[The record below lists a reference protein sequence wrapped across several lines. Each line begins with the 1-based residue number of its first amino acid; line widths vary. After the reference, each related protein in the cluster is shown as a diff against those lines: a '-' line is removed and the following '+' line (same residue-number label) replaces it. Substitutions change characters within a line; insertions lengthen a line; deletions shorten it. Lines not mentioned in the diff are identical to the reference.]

1 MSTLPQ
7 AVIEAARRGWRLFP
21 VKARGKLPLI
31 AEWPGKAS
39 SDAAVLKAWALE
51 YPGCNWGLA
60 TGQPSGVFVVDVDGE
75 AGRTS
80 VADLERQGLM
90 LPATLTVTTGR
101 ADGGEHRYFRMPSG
115 VDIHNDQ
122 SGRIGLHIDA
132 RGSGGF
138 VVCPP
143 STHASGKEYR
153 FTDSNAAIAAAP
165 GWVIE
170 RLTARQVM
178 PTTTAQAGPQTVTA
192 GSRTN
197 ALVSLAGTMQR
208 RGMSPE
214 AIEAALLAEN
224 AAKCSPPLPDAKVRS
239 IAADIVKRYP
249 NPPKDDPGKHAD
261 NRPAEYADDALAL
274 RFTERHGDDLRFT
287 ASWGRWSV
295 WDGCTW
301 RQDETLSV
309 FDLARKVCREES
321 EGCEDKRL
329 SARIASAV
337 TVAAVERLARAD
349 RRHAAINDQWD
360 ADPWMLN
367 TPAGIVDLRTG
378 AIRPAERED
387 YATKITAAGPGGE
400 CLRWLAFLSRVTNGN
415 RELQDY
421 MQRMA
426 GYALTGV
433 TREHALFFLYGTG
446 ANGKSVFLNTISG
459 LMGDYAKTAPIET
472 FIDSKNEHHPT
483 DLAGLQGARLIT
495 AVETEDGRRWAESKL
510 KALTGG
516 DRIAARFMRQ
526 DFFEFA
532 PVFKLV
538 IAGNHKPGLRTVDEA
553 MRRRFNLLPF
563 TVTVPAAERDLELT
577 EKLREEW
584 GGILRWMIDG
594 CLAWQS
600 VGLQAP
606 TVVSDATTSYFFAE
620 DALAR
625 WIEDRTE
632 TGKPDSWETATAL
645 FSDWKAWAESN
656 GEFVGSQKRFSENLT
671 VRGFAQARTKA
682 ARGFRGIRLRTGLVT
697 DGDRSTDY
705 LPHARARNGDNGS
718 TRHDPS
724 PEGQPGVNQ
733 DAQSWLT
740 VAKVRAAEKLRG
752 AAEVRI

>member
-1 MSTLPQ
+1 
-7 AVIEAARRGWRLFP
+7 
-21 VKARGKLPLI
+21 
-31 AEWPGKAS
+31 
-39 SDAAVLKAWALE
+39 
-51 YPGCNWGLA
+51 
-60 TGQPSGVFVVDVDGE
+60 
-75 AGRTS
+75 
-80 VADLERQGLM
+80 
-90 LPATLTVTTGR
+90 
-101 ADGGEHRYFRMPSG
+101 
-115 VDIHNDQ
+115 
-122 SGRIGLHIDA
+122 
-132 RGSGGF
+132 
-138 VVCPP
+138 
-143 STHASGKEYR
+143 
-153 FTDSNAAIAAAP
+153 
-165 GWVIE
+165 
-170 RLTARQVM
+170 
-178 PTTTAQAGPQTVTA
+178 
-192 GSRTN
+192 
-197 ALVSLAGTMQR
+197 
-208 RGMSPE
+208 
-214 AIEAALLAEN
+214 
-224 AAKCSPPLPDAKVRS
+224 
-239 IAADIVKRYP
+239 
-249 NPPKDDPGKHAD
+249 
-261 NRPAEYADDALAL
+261 
-274 RFTERHGDDLRFT
+274 
-287 ASWGRWSV
+287 
-295 WDGCTW
+295 
-301 RQDETLSV
+301 LSV